1 MTPALFS
8 HRKHWAARLG
18 TAPFLP
24 MTRAEMTALGWD
36 ACDIILVTGDAYI
49 DHPSFGMALIGRLL
63 EAQGYRVGIISQP
76 DWLSVDAFRGL
87 GQPTLY
93 FGVTAGNMDSMVN
106 RYTSDR
112 KVRSDDAYTPNAA
125 PNKRPDRAV
134 TVYAQRCR
142 EAYPGTPVIIGSIE
156 ASLRRIAHYDYWSD
170 TVRRSVLPDSKA
182 DLLIFGNAERA
193 LLEVTHRLSRGENI
207 ADIRDVRGT
216 AFMVNRDWKPEANW
230 IEVMSTELDIPGA
243 IDAHVDPYAMTPS
256 TLPSPASG
264 GGVGGEGK
272 APAKA
277 RPLPADLLAHAR
289 ELRSQQTDAEQFMW
303 GILRA
308 KRFLDYKFRRQHP
321 VAPYILD
328 FYCDELKLAIEL
340 DGGQHADQQPYDEAR
355 TQALKAQGI
364 HVLRFWN
371 NDVLSQTEPVL
382 EGIYQAIL
390 ALEAP
395 SPLAP
400 PPASPLS
407 PTLSRLREREQMP
420 SPDQLMGE
428 GNIQP
433 LRFVPKAERL
443 AARQAERERTVIRL
457 PDYDQVKNNPSFYAH
472 ASRVFHL
479 ESNPGNARAMRQ
491 AHGVR
496 DVWLNPPPI
505 PLSTPDMDAVYD
517 MPYARAPHPSY
528 GDAKIPAWE
537 MIRFS
542 INIMRGCF
550 GGCTFCSI
558 TEHEGRIIQS
568 RSEDSVIR
576 EIEAIR
582 DKTPGFTGIISD
594 LGGPTANMYRM
605 ACKSK
610 KIETACRRPSCV
622 FPDVCD
628 NLNTDHTPLI
638 HMYRRARAV
647 PGVKKIL
654 ISSGLRYDLAVR
666 SPEYVKE
673 LVQHHVGGY
682 LKIAPEHTEPGPLSK
697 MMKPGMGAYDRFKN
711 MFEAASKAV
720 GKKQYLIPYFIAAH
734 PGTTDEDMMNLA
746 LWLKKNDFRL
756 DQVQTFLPTPMALAT
771 TMYHTEKNPLK
782 KVLGGKGESVP
793 VVRQARTRR
802 LHKAFLR
809 YHDADNWPLLRE
821 ALKEM
826 GREDLIGNSKKHLIP
841 LYQPAGTGR
850 QPEGTRAPRAE
861 GARGKPGQGKPGQPR
876 PGQDRSAQPKPGTG
890 KSAPAKAGSGKPAT
904 GKPTPST
911 RGRPP
916 RKGTPTSSG
925 LKPGED
931 RMPQVPK
938 HPLSQRRG
946 GGKSR

>member
-8 HRKHWAARLG
+8 HRKHWAARFG

-24 MTRAEMTALGWD
+24 MSRAEMTALGWD

-49 DHPSFGMALIGRLL
+49 DHPSFGMALVGRLL

-76 DWLSVDAFRGL
+76 DWLSADAFRTL

-112 KVRSDDAYTPNAA
+112 KTRSDDAYTPHGA

-193 LLEVTHRLSRGENI
+193 LLEVTERLAKGEKI

-216 AFMVNRDWKPEANW
+216 GFMVGREWKPSDTW
-230 IEVMSTELDIPGA
+230 LEVLSTELDTPGA

-256 TLPSPASG
+256 GPTAQTP
-264 GGVGGEGK
+264 EGT
-272 APAKA
+272 APV
-277 RPLPADLLAHAR
+277 R
-289 ELRSQQTDAEQFMW
+289 
-303 GILRA
+303 I
-308 KRFLDYKFRRQHP
+308 
-321 VAPYILD
+321 
-328 FYCDELKLAIEL
+328 
-340 DGGQHADQQPYDEAR
+340 
-355 TQALKAQGI
+355 
-364 HVLRFWN
+364 
-371 NDVLSQTEPVL
+371 
-382 EGIYQAIL
+382 
-390 ALEAP
+390 
-395 SPLAP
+395 
-400 PPASPLS
+400 
-407 PTLSRLREREQMP
+407 
-420 SPDQLMGE
+420 
-428 GNIQP
+428 
-433 LRFVPKAERL
+433 VPRAERL
-443 AARQAERERTVIRL
+443 AAKQDVRERTVIRL

-472 ASRVFHL
+472 ASRVLHL
-479 ESNPGNARAMRQ
+479 ESNPGNARALRQ
-491 AHGVR
+491 AHGER

-505 PLSTPDMDAVYD
+505 PLSTPDMDGVYD
-517 MPYARAPHPSY
+517 LPYARAPHPSY

-542 INIMRGCF
+542 VNIMRGCF

-568 RSEDSVIR
+568 RSEDSVIK

-582 DKTPGFTGIISD
+582 DKTPGFTGVISD

-605 ACKSK
+605 ACKSET
-610 KIETACRRPSCV
+610 IEKACRRLSCV
-622 FPDVCD
+622 FPDICD
-628 NLNTDHTPLI
+628 NLNTDHAPLI
-638 HMYRRARAV
+638 SMYRRARTL
-647 PGVKKIL
+647 PGIKKVL
-654 ISSGLRYDLAVR
+654 ISSGLSYDLAVL
-666 SPEYVKE
+666 SHEKIKE

-682 LKIAPEHTEPGPLSK
+682 LKIAPEHTEAGPLSK
-697 MMKPGMGAYDRFKN
+697 MMKPGMGAYDRFKTL
-711 MFEAASKAV
+711 FEAASKSV

-734 PGTTDEDMMNLA
+734 PGTTLEDMLNLA
-746 LWLKKNDFRL
+746 LWLKKHDFRL

-782 KVLGGKGESVP
+782 KVLGGKGESVE
-793 VVRQARTRR
+793 VVKQGRMRR

-809 YHDADNWPLLRE
+809 YHDAENWPMLRE

-841 LYQPAGTGR
+841 LFQPAGTGKR
-850 QPEGTRAPRAE
+850 PE
-861 GARGKPGQGKPGQPR
+861 GARILRDVPVKGEPR
-876 PGQDRSAQPKPGTG
+876 V
-890 KSAPAKAGSGKPAT
+890 APPA
-904 GKPTPST
+904 S
-911 RGRPP
+911 RGRP
-916 RKGTPTSSG
+916 
-925 LKPGED
+925 
-931 RMPQVPK
+931 PQVPK

-946 GGKSR
+946 GGKSRP